1 MGLAQQDIDFIKDH
15 LEDWLAEKSLGKP
28 IDLYRLE
35 LQERIIR
42 VEEELK
48 SQQTLM
54 RQGFEMMKE
63 RFEQVDKRFESMQ
76 AQMDKRF
83 EQVDK
88 RFEQMDKR
96 FESIQAQMDKRF
108 ESVHQDIRE
117 LQRRMDRFMVWSF
130 ATTVTVGGLVITA
143 LKLMPNG
150 GA

>member
-48 SQQTLM
+48 SQQALM

-63 RFEQVDKRFESMQ
+63 RFEQIDKRFESMQ
-76 AQMDKRF
+76 AQM
-83 EQVDK
+83 DK